1 MVAVADM
8 PAVSTDGAPYRDE
21 NGNPWPLPVVRKV
34 EEEIAKD
41 MTQEYEYLWAL
52 GDKSFTSAACRLL
65 LGGESMAIAEE
76 RVASIQSVSGTGA
89 LWMGAKY
96 ISKVLNYN
104 TFYMS
109 SPTWR
114 SPIFFFF
121 SGHFLPWPVDIPGVL
136 DSHSPASRLFPREQ
150 GSSSMEQLLTSHLCS
165 FHGRIPIH
173 LVTSFITSIALL
185 IAACKARRNI
195 NFADN
200 HRGIFESSGL
210 TDAREYRYWDPAT
223 RSIDMEGLLED
234 LRNAPKKSVI
244 ILQACSHNPTG
255 LDPTRH
261 QWSQIVDVLEVVNLS
276 YHVNTCQPVSSQPA
290 SHSPNKNNFL
300 PEFA

>member
-1 MVAVADM
+1 MGGRIHKFHDATISKLARVTLIDACEPRQETNMECSGESRFDTNCVVEANEIERLRATYFVDTNGNKIDLI
-8 PAVSTDGAPYRDE
+8 VGAYRDE

-109 SPTWR
+109 SPTW
-114 SPIFFFF
+114 
-121 SGHFLPWPVDIPGVL
+121 
-136 DSHSPASRLFPREQ
+136 
-150 GSSSMEQLLTSHLCS
+150 
-165 FHGRIPIH
+165 
-173 LVTSFITSIALL
+173 
-185 IAACKARRNI
+185 N
-195 NFADN
+195 N

-210 TDAREYRYWDPAT
+210 TDAREYRYWDPAS

-261 QWSQIVDVLEVVNLS
+261 QWSQIVDVLEVVNLLS
-276 YHVNTCQPVSSQPA
+276 YHERGLMPFLDCAYQGFA
-290 SHSPNKNNFL
+290 SGDIHQDAWTVRYFEKRGL
-300 PEFA
+300 EFITPIIPDTIIS